1 MKGKEPKDKP
11 KKGRPV
17 TRTMPEPIPDT
28 PENIANA
35 CMQDSPKQEWRYIKK
50 RDGS

>member
-1 MKGKEPKDKP
+1 MPKDKE
-11 KKGRPV
+11 KTKRGRPV
-17 TRTMPEPIPDT
+17 QNTLPKPIPDT

-35 CMQDSPKQEWRYIKK
+35 CMQDSPKKEWRYIKK